1 MPNVNKTIVMCYKGF
16 CGIHCQINSYV
27 CAGLT
32 SNHWHKEFIPGNTS
46 LKMTP
51 DDEMSVEKCIGVLLG
66 SKSLELV
73 RFLTSTQKCE
83 AFNRTLQRCNPKNVT
98 HSRNFPGRAHT
109 AMHLRNH
116 WFGNSTLL
124 RTKVLGAALTPGSSV
139 IKHLKQD
146 QYLEVYRSKRK
157 QLKESKQIRSMT
169 RQRKYEMHA
178 AICYKLPVH
187 YRKGIADPKSS

>member
-1 MPNVNKTIVMCYKGF
+1 LDLLYLCDNV
-16 CGIHCQINSYV
+16 H
-27 CAGLT
+27 
-32 SNHWHKEFIPGNTS
+32 TS

-83 AFNRTLQRCNPKNVT
+83 AFNRTLQQCNPKNVT

-109 AMHLRNH
+109 ATHLRNH

-124 RTKVLGAALTPGSSV
+124 RTKVLDATIFTIMSKGDNPHSKKKPLC
-139 IKHLKQD
+139 
-146 QYLEVYRSKRK
+146 VYFN
-157 QLKESKQIRSMT
+157 T
-169 RQRKYEMHA
+169 
-178 AICYKLPVH
+178 
-187 YRKGIADPKSS
+187 